1 MSKNR
6 KKNGRRKPGFLPAA
20 KSSALTRSGTS
31 LSPGPGEE
39 RFLLEKILGTGGVCE
54 VYAALDLRRVE
65 YGDAAPTVAV
75 KRLRPAL
82 ADNAQARLTLAQ
94 EFCILRHLAHPGV
107 VRTFDLHKEP
117 FGICFSMELLEG
129 HTLQD
134 ELLGRPAGLGEA
146 AAALG
151 RVLFDTLYFLHSHGI
166 VHGDIKPSNLFLIP
180 ERRVALIDFNVAT
193 ATARAGAACSPVTR
207 GLRDSLHLPSF
218 SLRYASPERLRGG
231 EPSAADDVFSACCTL
246 YEAATGLHPFG
257 RRTSLEAAE
266 QCLRPERPAGLTLQ
280 QWQPVRKGLSFER
293 SSRPDASALF
303 HDYSREGFVDGL
315 KRTFRSLAG

>member
-6 KKNGRRKPGFLPAA
+6 KKNGRRKPGPLPASENSPLA
-20 KSSALTRSGTS
+20 HAGTS
-31 LSPGPGEE
+31 LSPGPCEE
-39 RFLLEKILGTGGVCE
+39 RFLLEKLLGTGGVCE

-65 YGDAAPTVAV
+65 YGDATPTVAV

-129 HTLQD
+129 HTLQE

-146 AAALG
+146 VSARG
-151 RVLFDTLYFLHSHGI
+151 RILFDTLYFLHIHGI
-166 VHGDIKPSNLFLIP
+166 VHGDIKPSNLFPIP
-180 ERRVALIDFNVAT
+180 ERRMALIDFNVAT

-231 EPSAADDVFSACCTL
+231 APSAADDVFAACCTL

-257 RRTSLEAAE
+257 RLTSLEAAE
-266 QCLRPERPAGLTLQ
+266 QGLRPERPAGLTSQ
-280 QWQPVRKGLSFER
+280 QWLPVRKGLSFER

-303 HDYSREGFVDGL
+303 HDYSRESLVDGL
-315 KRTFRSLAG
+315 KRTFRNLVG